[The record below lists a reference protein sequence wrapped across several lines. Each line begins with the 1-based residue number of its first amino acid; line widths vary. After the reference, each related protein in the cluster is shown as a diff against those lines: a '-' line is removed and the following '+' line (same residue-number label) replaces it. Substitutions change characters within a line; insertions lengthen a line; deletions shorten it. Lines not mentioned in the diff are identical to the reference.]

1 MNRPPGP
8 ERVPGALGESRPE
21 GDLAPLISLLRATLE
36 STADGLLVVDRDGR
50 ISTFN
55 GKFASMWRIPS
66 EILAARDDR
75 AALSFVLDQLVDPE
89 VFLSKVRELYATPE
103 AESFDTL
110 EFKDGRTFERYSR
123 PQWIDGQSVGRV
135 WSFRDVTERR
145 RTAEQLLQ
153 AQKMEAIGRLAGG
166 IAHDFNNLLTTI
178 LGYSELILRSHP
190 SDAPLRDEVNE
201 IRRASERAASLT
213 RQLLAFSRKQV
224 IAPRIVSLNDV
235 VAEVAKLLERLIGE
249 DIALA
254 TDLDPALGAVLADPV
269 QLEQVLLNLT
279 INSRDAM
286 PRGGRIVL
294 ATRNASRS
302 EPLAGR
308 HFSIPPGDYVVL
320 SVRDTG
326 IGMDAQTQSRLF
338 EPFFTTKETGK
349 GTGLGLSTVYGIV
362 KQSGGYIDVESE
374 VDRGATFEIYLPRV
388 AVTAARESRPGS
400 RPEATA
406 AAGSECILL
415 AEDEDALRR
424 LARRVLEAQG
434 YTVLEA
440 PSAEAALEKARH
452 FAGSIRLLITDMVMT
467 GESGAELARKML
479 ASRPGTRV
487 LYVSG
492 YTEASPQGSEQ
503 LGGGAHFLQKP
514 FTPDALVRKV
524 REILDS

>member
-1 MNRPPGP
+1 LSLFRDP
-8 ERVPGALGESRPE
+8 ERAPDAPAKAHPE
-21 GDLAPLISLLRATLE
+21 DLAPLISLLRATLE

-50 ISTFN
+50 ISTYN
-55 GKFASMWRIPS
+55 GKFASMWRIPPD
-66 EILAARDDR
+66 ILAARDDK
-75 AALSFVLDQLVDPE
+75 AALAFVLDQLVDPE

-123 PQWIDGQSVGRV
+123 PQWIEGQSIGRV

-190 SDAPLRDEVNE
+190 ADEPLRDEVNE

-224 IAPRIVSLNDV
+224 IAPRVLNLNDV

-249 DIALA
+249 DISLA
-254 TDLDPALGAVLADPV
+254 TDLDPSLGAVLADPV

-286 PRGGRIVL
+286 PQGGRITL
-294 ATRNASRS
+294 ATRNAALA
-302 EPLAGR
+302 EPLDGR
-308 HFSIPPGDYVVL
+308 HFAVPPGDYVVL
-320 SVRDTG
+320 TVRDTG

-362 KQSGGYIDVESE
+362 KQSGGYIDVASE
-374 VDRGATFEIYLPRV
+374 VDRGAAFAIYLPRV
-388 AVTAARESRPGS
+388 ATPAAQAGGPGA
-400 RPEATA
+400 RTEAQS

-434 YTVLEA
+434 YTVLDA
-440 PSAEAALEKARH
+440 PSAEAALEQARRH
-452 FAGSIRLLITDMVMT
+452 PGRIRLLITDMVMT
-467 GESGAELARKML
+467 GESGSELARRML
-479 ASRPGTRV
+479 ARWPGTRV

-492 YTEASPQGSEQ
+492 YTEASPQGSEKPEAGTQ
-503 LGGGAHFLQKP
+503 FLQKP

-524 REILDS
+524 REILDA

>member
-1 MNRPPGP
+1 VSAQRPPRGS
-8 ERVPGALGESRPE
+8 AAD

-36 STADGLLVVDRDGR
+36 STADGLLVVDRDGK
-50 ISTFN
+50 ISTYN
-55 GKFASMWRIPS
+55 GKFASMWHIPPDV
-66 EILAARDDR
+66 LAERDDQ
-75 AALSFVLDQLVDPE
+75 AALVYVLDQLVDPE
-89 VFLSKVRELYATPE
+89 RFLSKVRELYATPE

-123 PQWIDGQSVGRV
+123 PQWIDGESVGRV

-145 RTAEQLLQ
+145 RTGEQLLQ

-190 SDAPLRDEVNE
+190 ADDALRDEVGE
-201 IRRASERAASLT
+201 IRKASERAASLT

-224 IAPRIVSLNDV
+224 IAPRVISLNDV
-235 VAEVAKLLERLIGE
+235 VAEVARLLERLIGE
-249 DIALA
+249 DIVLA
-254 TDLDPALGAVLADPV
+254 TDLDSRLGSVLADPV
-269 QLEQVLLNLT
+269 QVEQVLFNLT

-286 PRGGRIVL
+286 PRGGRITL
-294 ATRNASRS
+294 ATRNVARS
-302 EPLAGR
+302 EPLAGL
-308 HFSIPPGDYVVL
+308 HFSIPRGDYVVL

-326 IGMDAQTQSRLF
+326 VGMDPQVQSRLF

-362 KQSGGYIDVESE
+362 KQSNGYIVVESE
-374 VDRGATFEIYLPRV
+374 LGRGTAFDIYFPRV
-388 AVTAARESRPGS
+388 PSHDASTGSPAARLTPDK
-400 RPEATA
+400 T
-406 AAGSECILL
+406 AGSECILL
-415 AEDEDALRR
+415 AEDEGALRR

-440 PSAEAALEKARH
+440 SNAEEAHGVAQR
-452 FAGSIRLLITDMVMT
+452 FPGRVRLLVTDMVMT
-467 GESGAELARKML
+467 GDSGRDLARRLL
-479 ASRPGTRV
+479 ASWPQTRV

-492 YTEASPQGSEQ
+492 YADASTAGENALEP
-503 LGGGAHFLQKP
+503 GAHFLQKP

-524 REILDS
+524 REILDSDT